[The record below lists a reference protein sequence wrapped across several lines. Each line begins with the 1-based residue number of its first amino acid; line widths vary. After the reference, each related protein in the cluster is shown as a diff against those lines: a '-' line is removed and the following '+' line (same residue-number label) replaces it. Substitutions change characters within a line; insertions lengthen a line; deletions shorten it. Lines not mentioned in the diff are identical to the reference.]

1 MRLKQLLSSLEAQH
15 ITPKRGCLSN
25 MAKSRRTSRR
35 VAIFV
40 KLNTV
45 YAALAAAPVA
55 GAGMTALV
63 AANQALSPFQLNTS
77 SDQTSGKN
85 DDDQDACY
93 SQVSFALTHDRVK
106 TESPEPYNDE
116 QHDAYSNP

>member
-1 MRLKQLLSSLEAQH
+1 L
-15 ITPKRGCLSN
+15 
-25 MAKSRRTSRR
+25 
-35 VAIFV
+35 
-40 KLNTV
+40 
-45 YAALAAAPVA
+45 
-55 GAGMTALV
+55 